1 MSNRHNSSAPV
12 SHEGRITVEA
22 EYTLP
27 GCEDRT
33 TQHWTFEGV
42 SPHQAK
48 GNVVCDYVP
57 YEATLERVGLW
68 YGSPADRP
76 DGGHQTAILLET
88 ENSTR
93 SPADEHH
100 TLDKF

>member
-1 MSNRHNSSAPV
+1 MSNKHNSSTSI
-12 SHEGRITVEA
+12 SHKKKITVEA

-33 TQHWTFEGV
+33 TLHWTFKGV

-48 GNVVCDYVP
+48 DNVVSDFVP

-68 YGSPADRP
+68 YGSPEDRP
-76 DGGHQTAILLET
+76 DGGHQTGILLEAEDPT
-88 ENSTR
+88 
-93 SPADEHH
+93 PAHADEHH
-100 TLDKF
+100 TLDQF